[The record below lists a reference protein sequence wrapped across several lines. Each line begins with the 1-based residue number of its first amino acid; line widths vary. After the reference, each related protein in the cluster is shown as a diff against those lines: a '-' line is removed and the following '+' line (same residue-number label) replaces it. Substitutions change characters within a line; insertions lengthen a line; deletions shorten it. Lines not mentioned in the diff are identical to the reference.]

1 MFPSIS
7 VYFSPAG
14 LLGDSS
20 GEPPNACKKIVSL
33 QGGPWDLYLRAP
45 ERSRPGILMKKKKPG
60 SSSKKLASAKPEKDF
75 SAVFGALQEILKPY
89 EQHLHVL
96 PYKPKFYAL
105 VTRLPVHKEKPV
117 WFAAIRMGKNYVS
130 YHFMPVYMN
139 PAMQKRIPPELKKR
153 MQGKA
158 CFNFS
163 EVDPPLFGQLANLT
177 AAGFEGYRALKY
189 V

>member
-1 MFPSIS
+1 MIR
-7 VYFSPAG
+7 V
-14 LLGDSS
+14 
-20 GEPPNACKKIVSL
+20 I
-33 QGGPWDLYLRAP
+33 
-45 ERSRPGILMKKKKPG
+45 KKKSA
-60 SSSKKLASAKPEKDF
+60 SSPKKSAGAKPAKDF
-75 SAVFGALQEILKPY
+75 AGVFAALKEILGPY
-89 EQHLHVL
+89 EEHLHVL
-96 PYKPKFYAL
+96 PYKPGFYCL
-105 VTRLPVHKEKPV
+105 VTRLADSKGKPM

-163 EVDPPLFGQLANLT
+163 EVDPALFRQLADLT

>member
-1 MFPSIS
+1 
-7 VYFSPAG
+7 
-14 LLGDSS
+14 
-20 GEPPNACKKIVSL
+20 
-33 QGGPWDLYLRAP
+33 
-45 ERSRPGILMKKKKPG
+45 MKKKRPTDSPKKPV
-60 SSSKKLASAKPEKDF
+60 AAKPAKEL
-75 SAVFGALQEILKPY
+75 AEVFDALKEILEPY
-89 EQHLHVL
+89 EKQLQVL
-96 PYKPKFYAL
+96 PYKPEYYCL
-105 VTRLPVHKEKPV
+105 VTRLAVHKGKPV

-139 PAMQKRIPPELKKR
+139 PAMQKRIPPGLKKR

-163 EVDPPLFGQLANLT
+163 EVDPALFRQLAELT

>member
-1 MFPSIS
+1 VTTKKTAS
-7 VYFSPAG
+7 SP
-14 LLGDSS
+14 
-20 GEPPNACKKIVSL
+20 KK
-33 QGGPWDLYLRAP
+33 
-45 ERSRPGILMKKKKPG
+45 
-60 SSSKKLASAKPEKDF
+60 
-75 SAVFGALQEILKPY
+75 SAVVKPAKELAGVFAALKDILEPY
-89 EQHLHVL
+89 EKELHVL
-96 PYKPKFYAL
+96 PYKPEYYCL
-105 VTRLPVHKEKPV
+105 VTRLAVHKGKPV

-139 PAMQKRIPPELKKR
+139 AAMQKRIPAELKKR

-163 EVDPPLFGQLANLT
+163 EVDAALFRQLSELT

>member
-1 MFPSIS
+1 LRGWHGLGEAIQVTRRKTAS
-7 VYFSPAG
+7 SP
-14 LLGDSS
+14 
-20 GEPPNACKKIVSL
+20 KKS
-33 QGGPWDLYLRAP
+33 
-45 ERSRPGILMKKKKPG
+45 
-60 SSSKKLASAKPEKDF
+60 ASAKPTKDFEGVFAALKQILERYEKD
-75 SAVFGALQEILKPY
+75 LQ
-89 EQHLHVL
+89 VL
-96 PYKPKFYAL
+96 PYKPGYYCL
-105 VTRLPVHKEKPV
+105 VTRLAVQKGKPV

-139 PAMQKRIPPELKKR
+139 AAIEKRIPEELKKR

-163 EVDPPLFGQLANLT
+163 EVDPALFRQLSELT

>member
-1 MFPSIS
+1 M
-7 VYFSPAG
+7 AKKTMA
-14 LLGDSS
+14 SS
-20 GEPPNACKKIVSL
+20 A
-33 QGGPWDLYLRAP
+33 
-45 ERSRPGILMKKKKPG
+45 KKP
-60 SSSKKLASAKPEKDF
+60 APAKPEKDF
-75 SAVFGALQEILKPY
+75 SAVFAALQKILKPY

-96 PYKPKFYAL
+96 PYKPEFYCL
-105 VTRLPVHKEKPV
+105 VTRLPVYKKKPV

-130 YHFMPVYMN
+130 YHLMPVYMN
-139 PAMQKRIPPELKKR
+139 PAMQKRIPPGLKKR

-163 EVDPPLFGQLANLT
+163 EVDAGLFRELADLT